1 MRDIIFLA
9 VVIGFFAV
17 AVLFVRGCELIIGRR
32 SADQELQR

>member
-17 AVLFVRGCELIIGRR
+17 AVLFVRGCELIVGRR
-32 SADQELQR
+32 SVEQELQR

>member
-1 MRDIIFLA
+1 MRDVVFLA

-32 SADQELQR
+32 SVEQELER